1 MRVAFSTLVKN
12 QAVRRQLFGLGL
24 AVLCVGIVLWMALL
38 WTGHTDPAAAQVSL
52 RSEQVAQAQ
61 SVEELQRYQQRL
73 EQQRSQILKE
83 RDRVKNLQKSA
94 EGDLKGLQKT
104 IKATANQIKNSETQ
118 LQKATQRLRALE
130 VTLVKAEQAYQQKQF
145 ATVARLR
152 FLQRQQMERGWAV
165 LLQSQN
171 LNEFLDRRR
180 QLKLIYATDREMLAG
195 LKQETDRI
203 DQQRHQV
210 EQKKNEI
217 ALLSQQLLA
226 QKSDIEAEAESQK
239 GLVARLNT
247 DNKAL
252 EAAEAQLAK
261 DSQSVTRL
269 IRQRIPGGIAYRGTG
284 QMLFPSLGEI
294 TSVFGWRTHPI
305 LGYQRFHAG
314 LDIGADHGTL
324 IHASD
329 SGTVILA
336 GWYGG
341 YGNTVIIDH
350 GGGITSLYAHA
361 SELYVYEGQTL
372 QRGQAIAA
380 VGSTGLSTGPHL
392 HFEVRENG
400 EPIDPMVYL

>member
-1 MRVAFSTLVKN
+1 MGYWQRLRLALV
-12 QAVRRQLFGLGL
+12 
-24 AVLCVGIVLWMALL
+24 AVLWGVLLVRVLFWMGGGLPVSAQISPQISP
-38 WTGHTDPAAAQVSL
+38 GPA
-52 RSEQVAQAQ
+52 QVAQAE
-61 SVEELQRYQQRL
+61 SVDSLRQQQQRL

-83 RDRVKNLQKSA
+83 RDRVRNLQKAA
-94 EGDLKGLQKT
+94 EGNLKGLQKT
-104 IKATANQIKNSETQ
+104 IKATANQIKTSEAQ
-118 LQKATQRLRALE
+118 LQKATSQLRALE
-130 VTLVKAEQAYQQKQF
+130 ATLVKAEQAYQQKQY

-180 QLKLIYATDREMLAG
+180 QLKLIYAADREMLVG
-195 LKQETDRI
+195 LKQETDRL
-203 DQQRHQV
+203 DRQRAQV

-217 ALLSQQLLA
+217 ALLTQQLLA
-226 QKSDIEAEAESQK
+226 QKADVEAEAESQK
-239 GLVARLNT
+239 GLIARLNS

-261 DSQSVTRL
+261 DSQAIARL

-305 LGYQRFHAG
+305 LGYERFHAG
-314 LDIGADHGTL
+314 LDIGADYGTL
-324 IHASD
+324 IHAAD

-361 SELYVYEGQTL
+361 SELYVHEGQTL

-380 VGSTGLSTGPHL
+380 VGSSGLSTGPHL

-400 EPIDPMVYL
+400 EPTDPMNYL